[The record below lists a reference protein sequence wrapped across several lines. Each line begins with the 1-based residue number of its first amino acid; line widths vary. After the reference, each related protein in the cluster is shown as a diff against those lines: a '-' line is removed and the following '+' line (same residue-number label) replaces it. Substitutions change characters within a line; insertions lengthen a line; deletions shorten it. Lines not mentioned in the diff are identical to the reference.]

1 MRYALAPMEGVTG
14 HVFRQAH
21 AACFGPADKYLTPFL
36 SPNQNLCFTSRERAE
51 VLPEHNDGL
60 NVVPQ
65 LLTSNAAHFLWAS
78 RELAAMGYR
87 EVNLNLGCP
96 SGTVAAKGKGSGFLG
111 RPEEL
116 ERFLNEI
123 FSACPLNISIKTRV
137 GRNDE
142 AEWPRLL
149 ELFRRYP
156 CTELIIHPR
165 IQKDY
170 YQGRPRMA
178 AFELALDNSPWPVTY
193 NGDLFTRQDMEH
205 LRQRYPQVDTV
216 MLGRGVLCN
225 PWLLGGTP
233 DKGVLEDF
241 HAELLEGYREVLYG
255 DGPVLC
261 KMKGVWAYLIQSF
274 TNYQPYQKIIR
285 KTRRLSEYEST
296 VNALFHNEAL
306 IPGAGYRPEK

>member
-1 MRYALAPMEGVTG
+1 MHFELAPMEGVTTWVYRRAY
-14 HVFRQAH
+14 HRHFT
-21 AACFGPADKYLTPFL
+21 PADRYFTPFIA
-36 SPNQNLCFTSRERAE
+36 PNMNKGLNTRERND
-51 VLPEHNDGL
+51 VLPEHNEGMHL
-60 NVVPQ
+60 VPQ
-65 LLTSNAAHFLWAS
+65 ILTNRADYVLTACRALE
-78 RELAAMGYR
+78 ELGDR

-96 SGTVAAKGKGSGFLG
+96 SGTVAAKGKGSGFLS

-137 GRNDE
+137 GRSDE

-261 KMKGVWAYLIQSF
+261 KMKGVWAYPVSYTHL
-274 TNYQPYQKIIR
+274 TLP
-285 KTRRLSEYEST
+285 TT
-296 VNALFHNEAL
+296 
-306 IPGAGYRPEK
+306 

>member
-1 MRYALAPMEGVTG
+1 MHFELAPMEGVTTWVYRRAY
-14 HVFRQAH
+14 HRHFT
-21 AACFGPADKYLTPFL
+21 PADRYFTPFIA
-36 SPNQNLCFTSRERAE
+36 PNMNKGLNTRERND
-51 VLPEHNDGL
+51 VLPEHNEGMHL
-60 NVVPQ
+60 VPQ
-65 LLTSNAAHFLWAS
+65 ILTNRADYFLTTC
-78 RELAAMGYR
+78 RDLEELGYR

-96 SGTVAAKGKGSGFLG
+96 SGTVAAKGKGSGFLS

-137 GRNDE
+137 GRSDE

-178 AFELALDNSPWPVTY
+178 AFELALDNPPWLVTY

>member
-1 MRYALAPMEGVTG
+1 MQFELAPMEGVTTWVYRRAY
-14 HVFRQAH
+14 HRHFT
-21 AACFGPADKYLTPFL
+21 PADRYFTPFIA
-36 SPNQNLCFTSRERAE
+36 PNMNKGLNTRERND
-51 VLPEHNDGL
+51 VLPEHNEGMHL
-60 NVVPQ
+60 VPQ
-65 LLTSNAAHFLWAS
+65 ILTNRADYFLTTC
-78 RELAAMGYR
+78 RDLEELGYR

-116 ERFLNEI
+116 ERFLDEI

-137 GRNDE
+137 GRSDE

-274 TNYQPYQKIIR
+274 TNYEPYQKVIR
-285 KTRRLSEYEST
+285 KTRHLSEYQSA
-296 VNALFHNEAL
+296 VNALFHNEDL